1 MFCLIKIFH
10 CKFVDVISKYKN
22 NLSPLYFAVVNE
34 NIEIIKLFLED
45 ERLDI
50 NFLNYD
56 CGVIIFLILN
66 IKTVLHQAVSIGDS
80 EIIQLLLEH
89 KDIDVNVKD
98 GIHL

>member
-1 MFCLIKIFH
+1 MFNKDILF
-10 CKFVDVISKYKN
+10 KFVDVISKLKN
-22 NLSPLYFAVVNE
+22 NLSPLYFAVINE

-50 NFLNYD
+50 NFLNID
-56 CGVIIFLILN
+56 CGVIIILILN